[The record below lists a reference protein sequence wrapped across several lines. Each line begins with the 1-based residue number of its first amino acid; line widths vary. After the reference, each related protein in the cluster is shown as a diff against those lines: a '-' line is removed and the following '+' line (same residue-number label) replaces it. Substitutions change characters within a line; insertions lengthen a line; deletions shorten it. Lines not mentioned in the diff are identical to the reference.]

1 MNRGEFQSLTV
12 ERLEDAASLLK
23 AERYSAAYYLSG
35 YAIECALKAC
45 IAGRTKQDEFPPK
58 DAAKYYVHDLLKLLN
73 IADLDSTFEQERKLD
88 AAFET
93 NWTVVK
99 DWTEEARYQSRG
111 KQKAEEIL
119 AAINDPQHG
128 VLQWLKRNW

>member
-12 ERLEDAASLLK
+12 ERLEDAASLPK
-23 AERYSAAYYLSG
+23 AERYSAAYCLSG

-73 IADLDSTFEQERKLD
+73 IADLDSTFEQERKDRKSTRL
-88 AAFET
+88 
-93 NWTVVK
+93 N
-99 DWTEEARYQSRG
+99 SSHLG
-111 KQKAEEIL
+111 
-119 AAINDPQHG
+119 
-128 VLQWLKRNW
+128 

>member
-23 AERYSAAYYLSG
+23 AERYSAAYCLSG